1 MQAWRFARRLTVTTA
16 VFAVVGVA
24 VVSSPPDDTVAGDV
38 PAQVEPSA
46 PAPSETVVPAEQPTP
61 DASEA
66 PAPAPA
72 PAPAADPEPAVT
84 APEPAAEPEP
94 EVVEE
99 EATVEAAPAE
109 EPRMRTVP
117 VPTKPAAAQGS
128 SGSSPVVAEVVR
140 EDVKGFSMVGVT
152 WAGGSGAEDVVVDV
166 RTRQDGTW
174 GAWESIDVETGGTAA
189 TEGTD
194 GIWVG
199 DSDGV
204 AARFRSSN
212 GVVPQDL
219 AVAMVDPGD
228 TDAVVAPDPVVPE
241 EPALPEGAEDD
252 PDTVDAEPLELVAAN
267 YDGRPGFTP
276 PPRIISR
283 AGWGA
288 KAAKRCDSPNVASR
302 TLGVVLHHTA
312 GSNSYT
318 KAQSAGIVR
327 SAQKYHMDALGW
339 CDIGYNILVDKY
351 GQVFEGRSGGVA
363 KMVRGAHAGVTAVN
377 QYTVGVSMMGNYDTA
392 PLTEPLKNAVV
403 KVIGWR
409 MATHYIPAKGT
420 VTIGGR
426 KYQRIMGHRDVKATA
441 CPGRYGYAWLT
452 QAGGLRDRV
461 ASYAAGYNTAV
472 KRYASRLGGGRTGSV
487 YYGETQVGGGYR
499 TIFTK
504 GDVYSKSGR
513 GTRLVEGKILQRYA
527 GLSRD
532 SGVMGYPRSKVL
544 SKSGRYQRFEGGTIY
559 QRTSRSSAYA
569 IWGTAEKL
577 YRSLKE
583 TRGSLGYP
591 RTSLRRLSSKTYR
604 VTFSKGRI
612 DVDLRSGTA
621 RAYDKRG
628 KRLKSRSGPSLSRG
642 WPRPTAGSPAPAVA
656 PINTS
661 SPAPSNP
668 APSNPA
674 TPGATADKVTV
685 SGTTV
690 AFNGR
695 GFGHGIGMSQYGA
708 YNAAKNHG
716 QTWQQILAYYYP
728 GTSLSKRTTDIRVR
742 LDSDT
747 TSDVRVKAESGLRL
761 SVGGTVSTLPTGQAE
776 FRLLRDGAST
786 TTLQRKTSS
795 GSWTNQ
801 RTGMS
806 GHVQLYSTDG
816 TVTLVLPGGVTK
828 VYRGALRSG
837 IVSSTDRRTVNVL
850 PLEQYLLGVVPAE
863 MPTSWHGNAVRAQAV
878 AARTYAVRSM
888 SSSRYYDICDTTSC
902 QVYGGYAT
910 ETERGGNAVNGT
922 AGQILVYQGAAA
934 LTQFSSSTGGRQAS
948 GSMPYL
954 RNQDDKYDAWSTNPS
969 NTWRATVQR
978 TALEKLAPAIGTLR
992 TVQVTKRVGGGT
1004 WGGRAT
1010 TVVLSGTKG
1019 SATLTGDKV
1028 RFGLGLKS
1036 TWFGFA

>member
-46 PAPSETVVPAEQPTP
+46 PAPSETVAPAERPTP
-61 DASEA
+61 HVAAAPEA
-66 PAPAPA
+66 D

-117 VPTKPAAAQGS
+117 VPAKPAAAQGAS
-128 SGSSPVVAEVVR
+128 ASRPVVAEVVR

-252 PDTVDAEPLELVAAN
+252 PDAVDAEPLELVAAN
-267 YDGRPGFTP
+267 YDGRPAFTP
-276 PPRIISR
+276 PPAIITRSR
-283 AGWGA
+283 WGA
-288 KAAKRCDSPNVASR
+288 KAAKRCDSPTVATR

-339 CDIGYNILVDKY
+339 CDIGYNFLVDKY
-351 GQVFEGRSGGVA
+351 GQIFEGRAGGTP

-392 PLTEPLKNAVV
+392 ALTEPLKNAVV
-403 KVIGWR
+403 KIIGWR

-420 VTIGGR
+420 VSIGGR

-452 QAGGLRDRV
+452 QSGGLRDRV
-461 ASYAAGYNTAV
+461 AGYVAGYNTAV
-472 KRYASRLGGGRTGSV
+472 KRYAARLGAGRTGTV
-487 YYGETQVGGGYR
+487 FYGESQVGGGYR
-499 TIFTK
+499 TIFMK
-504 GDVYSKSGR
+504 ADIYSKSGR

-527 GLSRD
+527 GLGRD
-532 SGVMGYPRSKVL
+532 AGVLGFPRSKVM

-569 IWGTAEKL
+569 VWGTAEKL

-583 TRGSLGYP
+583 TRGALGYP
-591 RTSLRRLSSKTYR
+591 RGSLRKLSSKTYR

-642 WPRPTAGSPAPAVA
+642 WPRPTAGAPRPAVA
-656 PINTS
+656 PVNTS
-661 SPAPSNP
+661 TPAPAPAPST
-668 APSNPA
+668 PA
-674 TPGATADKVTV
+674 TPAATSNKVTV

-690 AFNGR
+690 AFSGR

-728 GTSLSKRTTDIRVR
+728 GTSLASRRVDVRVR
-742 LDSDT
+742 IEADT

-761 SVGGTVSTLPTGQAE
+761 SVGGAVSTLPTGQAE
-776 FRLLRDGAST
+776 FRLLRDGAAT
-786 TTLQRKTSS
+786 TTLQRKTAT

-816 TVTLVLPGGVTK
+816 TVTLVLPGGAEK
-828 VYRGALRSG
+828 AYRGAMRSG
-837 IVSSTDRRTVNVL
+837 IASSTSRRTVNVL
-850 PLEQYLLGVVPAE
+850 TLEQYLLGVVPAE

-878 AARTYAVRSM
+878 AARTYAMRSM
-888 SSSRYYDICDTTSC
+888 SASRYYDLCDTTSC
-902 QVYGGYAT
+902 QVYGGLSA
-910 ETERGGNAVNGT
+910 ETERGQNAVNAT
-922 AGQILVYQGAAA
+922 AAQFLAYQGSPA
-934 LTQFSSSTGGRQAS
+934 LTQFSSSTGGRQAD

-954 RNQDDKYDAWSTNPS
+954 RNQDDKYDAWSTNPN

-978 TALEKLAPAIGTLR
+978 TALEKLAPSIGTLR

-1010 TVVLSGTKG
+1010 TVVLTGTKG